1 MSADEEET
9 LAESEE
15 DLLVDDF
22 PEGLIHDLVSSPN
35 HPAAKRPCMD
45 SGAGP
50 ANFNSPSTSSDSAL
64 AQPAQSPMLPAAVA
78 APSLPLQSPVPSLA
92 ATAAASNAPALCTA
106 AYAAVAS
113 GANPAPALR
122 ASFFA
127 SPALGGSSRD
137 LRRVRTAVATP
148 ILLPL
153 RRCVTPSS
161 TVLLL
166 PPPRMAAWVPANP
179 TFNLPLPTP
188 LAPLTPLPA
197 PAAPPS
203 PCLHPR
209 HPPLPDSTPFPG
221 PPCRRAPTHSPAFP
235 TPPLP
240 LCSLQPLHANP
251 PPPKDAQP
259 LPPSY
264 PHLPPLQRLSS
275 HGLSR
280 GRAPCPPL
288 CWHEDAPLPLSHPPV
303 SNCTLPCSPHIL
315 TPSSPFLSPDSPP
328 LLSPY
333 PQSRLPPPPVILF
346 TPHPLR
352 NPTATVPSALTGPPD
367 PHQGSPLC
375 QQPPPPGLSHIALKQ
390 AAPPPSG
397 LFSPP
402 AWASKHPR
410 PFPAPSPP
418 PCTALPP
425 LPTSPLGPPPLGPHP
440 HLPHLPH
447 SPDSPCPPYSC
458 TSVHPLAP
466 PAPPLLPPT
475 APSLAGNLLGNH
487 AALTAFRN
495 DPGLLYIGLDDWVK
509 YWTCTPCD
517 FTYGAALDS
526 AMEHIQSDLHAT
538 RVKASAHRRQG
549 RLWPLARTHPA
560 AAEGSGGCL
569 PSRPS
574 LAQRPMHL
582 GTQA

>member
-1 MSADEEET
+1 MSAVEEET

-50 ANFNSPSTSSDSAL
+50 ANFNSPSTSSDSVL

-78 APSLPLQSPVPSLA
+78 APSLPLQSPAPSLA

-106 AYAAVAS
+106 AYDAVAS

-137 LRRVRTAVATP
+137 LCRVRTAVATP

-153 RRCVTPSS
+153 RRRVVVT
-161 TVLLL
+161 LLL
-166 PPPRMAAWVPANP
+166 PQAPCLSCPLRCSPVAPYPVSTSP
-179 TFNLPLPTP
+179 LVYPLPTLQDHCP
-188 LAPLTPLPA
+188 PPTPALIPRCPSLPKR
-197 PAAPPS
+197 PP
-203 PCLHPR
+203 
-209 HPPLPDSTPFPG
+209 PPLSCCFTPPPYGRLG
-221 PPCRRAPTHSPAFP
+221 PCQPHFQSAPTHSPRSSHP
-235 TPPLP
+235 SP
-240 LCSLQPLHANP
+240 HASCP
-251 PPPKDAQP
+251 PPHPAFSP
-259 LPPSY
+259 VTHLSPTALPSLA
-264 PHLPPLQRLSS
+264 PHV
-275 HGLSR
+275 
-280 GRAPCPPL
+280 A
-288 CWHEDAPLPLSHPPV
+288 
-303 SNCTLPCSPHIL
+303 
-315 TPSSPFLSPDSPP
+315 PFLPW
-328 LLSPY
+328 
-333 PQSRLPPPPVILF
+333 
-346 TPHPLR
+346 

-390 AAPPPSG
+390 AAPLPS
-397 LFSPP
+397 
-402 AWASKHPR
+402 
-410 PFPAPSPP
+410 
-418 PCTALPP
+418 
-425 LPTSPLGPPPLGPHP
+425 
-440 HLPHLPH
+440 
-447 SPDSPCPPYSC
+447 
-458 TSVHPLAP
+458 
-466 PAPPLLPPT
+466 
-475 APSLAGNLLGNH
+475 GNLLGNH

-538 RVKASAHRRQG
+538 RVKASDHRRQG
-549 RLWPLARTHPA
+549 RIWPAYSPGCSRRLSWLPSFAAVLSA
-560 AAEGSGGCL
+560 AAYA
-569 PSRPS
+569 PWV
-574 LAQRPMHL
+574 
-582 GTQA
+582 